1 MADLNVLIE
10 LINSAGVLGL
20 LLFLLFCLIK
30 GWLITKSQ
38 AEDIKATAK
47 QSAETT
53 ARIVVSKLS
62 ERIEK
67 HEDET
72 NNKIV
77 TAVRDGVAEAI
88 KSIMPAIQHSSA
100 EVVERLRSIESE
112 VASLKR
118 QEKERSGRL

>member
-53 ARIVVSKLS
+53 ARIVIANYGAGNMYGEASVDGGTTYGDQMLILS
-62 ERIEK
+62 GTAFETTNMAPTHIRFTHIADTSYQLYIEG
-67 HEDET
+67 T
-72 NNKIV
+72 
-77 TAVRDGVAEAI
+77 
-88 KSIMPAIQHSSA
+88 
-100 EVVERLRSIESE
+100 
-112 VASLKR
+112 
-118 QEKERSGRL
+118 

>member
-67 HEDET
+67 HESCMSTFDLDRMMSTSTGHDASRLHLFSPEATSGGKET
-72 NNKIV
+72 
-77 TAVRDGVAEAI
+77 
-88 KSIMPAIQHSSA
+88 S
-100 EVVERLRSIESE
+100 
-112 VASLKR
+112 
-118 QEKERSGRL
+118 